1 MSKIEIAEETMTRKK
16 RQRSEISRN
25 QKYFL
30 KENREKIDV
39 SPGFI
44 WLVNI
49 C

>member
-1 MSKIEIAEETMTRKK
+1 MSKIEIAEETMTRG
-16 RQRSEISRN
+16 QRSEISRN